1 MPVTI
6 AELAQALDAQSW
18 GEQSLQVTGAAEPDN
33 VQPVEGDGGVIAL
46 AMSPKYADA
55 LKPGCMAILAE
66 GMDPEAY
73 GLRAA
78 IFAPRPRLV
87 MAGLTRAF
95 DPGPDIAPG
104 IHPSA
109 VIDDSAQIGEG
120 AAIGPFV
127 VIGAD
132 VVIGPGARIAS
143 HVSIGRGSRLGR
155 DAILHAGVRIAHGV
169 TAGDR
174 LIVQPGAS
182 IGGDGFSFV
191 TPEESGIEEIRRTLG
206 ERAEIKAQHWTR
218 IHSLGGVE
226 IGDDVE
232 IGANSTIDRGTI
244 RSTRV
249 GSGTK
254 IDNLVML
261 GHNVVI
267 GDDCLLCSQVG
278 VAGSARV
285 GNRVVLAGKVGVN
298 DNITVGDDVIAGG
311 ASKIFTRVPAG
322 RVILGNPAVRMD
334 TQMEIQK
341 AVRRLPRMAQ
351 QLARLQETVTRL
363 LEKG

>member
-1 MPVTI
+1 MAVTMD
-6 AELAQALDAQSW
+6 ELARALEARSW
-18 GEQSLQVTGAAEPDN
+18 GDLTIRVTGAAEPS
-33 VQPVEGDGGVIAL
+33 QVEPAGPEGGRIAL
-46 AMSPKYADA
+46 AMSPKYAEA
-55 LKPGCMAILAE
+55 LKPGSIAILAE
-66 GMDPEAY
+66 GMEPERY
-73 GLRAA
+73 GLKAA

-109 VIDDSAQIGEG
+109 VIDPSARIGEG
-120 AAIGPFV
+120 AAIAPLA

-132 VVIGPGARIAS
+132 VEIGPRARIGA
-143 HVSIGRGSRLGR
+143 HVSIGRGSRIGA
-155 DAILHAGVRIAHGV
+155 DAVLHPGVRIAHGV

-174 LIVQPGAS
+174 LIVQPNAS

-206 ERAEIKAQHWTR
+206 KRQQIKAQHWTR

-226 IGDDVE
+226 LGNDVE
-232 IGANSTIDRGTI
+232 IGANSAIDRGTI
-244 RSTRV
+244 RATQV

-254 IDNLVML
+254 IDNLVQL

-267 GDDCLLCSQVG
+267 GRDCLICGQAG
-278 VAGSARV
+278 VAGSARL
-285 GNRVVLAGKVGVN
+285 GDRVVLAGKVGVN
-298 DNITVGDDVIAGG
+298 DNIEIGDDVIAG
-311 ASKIFTRVPAG
+311 AAAKIFTRVPAG
-322 RVILGNPAVRMD
+322 RVILGNPAVKME
-334 TQMEIQK
+334 TQMEIQR
-341 AVRRLPRMAQ
+341 AMRRLPRFAQ
-351 QLARLQETVTRL
+351 QLSKLQETVTRL